1 MKKIIAIIGFFG
13 LFVSGLN
20 VTSAAYFNADPIIR
34 CDSYITRTLRLGSE
48 NEEVYTLQV
57 MLANAGF
64 LRAAPNG
71 YFGYQTMSAVR
82 SFQMSNGIMPTGI
95 VGESTRSV
103 INESLCGG
111 SYSSGVTYVN
121 GVDPYVRVIS
131 PNEQAPAIYAT
142 PQGNISYSTNAIS
155 SNTYSSYSSLPVNTV
170 DGKITGTNVVYNP
183 AIGYTYGIQTVSGSV
198 TVTSPLANSFYSEGE
213 TVLVNWTS
221 KNVSSQV
228 YTIVLE
234 SVITGQ
240 TTVVAKLS
248 GNSYSFVLS
257 KSLLD
262 SVCSG
267 ACNNGQTGAYRIVVT
282 VPTTDIAGNTSTL
295 RAAVAPITIRRPIAQ
310 GTVTLTSS
318 VSLVNSNEAFK
329 LYVNI
334 PSTVASDGNLDSYSV
349 KIKAICPSVVTV
361 SIAGIPCGQEFM
373 APYTAISSQS
383 GVPVKIVNTTWYKQ
397 EVMFQAVVVNSF
409 GQAIT
414 GADVKVS
421 VNATPFSW

>member
-13 LFVSGLN
+13 LFVSGL
-20 VTSAAYFNADPIIR
+20 TGASAAYFNAAPIIR
-34 CDSYITRTLRLGSE
+34 CETSLVRVLSFGSE
-48 NEEVYTLQV
+48 NSEVLTLQTI
-57 MLANAGF
+57 LTAQGYLSAY
-64 LRAAPNG
+64 PNG
-71 YFGYQTMSAVR
+71 YFGYQTVKAVR
-82 SFQMSNGIMPTGI
+82 AFQSDNGIMPTGI
-95 VGESTRSV
+95 VGESTRNALDEFS
-103 INESLCGG
+103 CGG
-111 SYSSGVTYVN
+111 SYASDITYV
-121 GVDPYVRVIS
+121 GAIDPYVQVIS

-142 PQGNISYSTNAIS
+142 PQNISRSTNAIS
-155 SNTYSSYSSLPVNTV
+155 SNYTTNPSRTSSVI

-198 TVTSPLANSFYSEGE
+198 TVTSPSTNSFYSEGD
-213 TVLVNWTS
+213 TVFVNWSS
-221 KNVSSQV
+221 KNVASQV
-228 YTIVLE
+228 YTIILE

-267 ACNNGQTGAYRIVVT
+267 ACNNGQTGSYRISVT

-295 RAAVAPITIRRPIAQ
+295 RAAVTPVTIRRPIAQ
-310 GTVTLTSS
+310 GTVTITSS
-318 VSLVNSNEAFK
+318 VSLVASNEAFK

-334 PSTVASDGNLDSYSV
+334 PSTVALDGNLDAYSV

-373 APYTAISSQS
+373 APYTAIASQT
-383 GVPVKIVNTTWYKQ
+383 GVPVKIVNGTWYKQ
-397 EVMFQAVVVNSF
+397 DVIFQSVVVNAF
-409 GQAIT
+409 GQSVT
-414 GADVKVS
+414 GADVKVN
-421 VNATPFSW
+421 VNAAPFSW